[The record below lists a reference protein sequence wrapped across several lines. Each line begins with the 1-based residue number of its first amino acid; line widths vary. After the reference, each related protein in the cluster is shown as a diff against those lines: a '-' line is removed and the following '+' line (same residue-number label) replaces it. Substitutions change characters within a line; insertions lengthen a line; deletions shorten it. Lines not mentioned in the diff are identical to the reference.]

1 MTKSW
6 HQNFTRKPAA
16 LRTSPDGIQHHSV
29 EEMNRWCKLLLDEK
43 LGLIRNLKRQVAF
56 PLQIDDNRAVR
67 TPERK
72 SKATGKMT
80 GGRIMKY
87 TADFTYE
94 RKSVIGA
101 GIGVGEA
108 VQDMVSWV
116 AVIEDH
122 KGFMDKVGELRI
134 AIFEGIYGVKVYIHK
149 R

>member
-6 HQNFTRKPAA
+6 HQQFTRKPAA

-56 PLQIDDNRAVR
+56 PLVIDDQRAIR

-94 RKSVIGA
+94 RLQGN
-101 GIGVGEA
+101 E
-108 VQDMVSWV
+108 WV

-134 AIFEGIYGVKVYIHK
+134 AVFEGIYGVKVYIHK